1 MQRGGRAGNWGLTM
15 SYILGFAPWILYAIL
30 NSNWRLSVC
39 VAAVAAAGLVVR
51 QIRLH
56 DVDLLT
62 PVTFVFFAVMAVIAL
77 ADSTSGIHHWTPA
90 LASGTLAV
98 IAIGSL
104 AARRPFTL
112 SFARKE
118 VPEEFWNSPIFL
130 RTNDIITGAWALAF
144 TASAVVCALIVHHN
158 PKNSTALIIVQVLG
172 FVLPMVFT
180 RRYSAHVR
188 AARPAT

>member
-62 PVTFVFFAVMAVIAL
+62 PVTFVFFAVMAV
-77 ADSTSGIHHWTPA
+77 
-90 LASGTLAV
+90 
-98 IAIGSL
+98 
-104 AARRPFTL
+104 
-112 SFARKE
+112 
-118 VPEEFWNSPIFL
+118 SP
-130 RTNDIITGAWALAF
+130 W
-144 TASAVVCALIVHHN
+144 
-158 PKNSTALIIVQVLG
+158 P
-172 FVLPMVFT
+172 T
-180 RRYSAHVR
+180 RRQASTTGHRRWPR
-188 AARPAT
+188 APWP